1 MNLDTM
7 QLIFYSRAMTTQ
19 LRIALSFAMISL
31 LGLTACGTDSIGPDG
46 ACTLEARSSVTVKV
60 VDMAGAVIADAV
72 VTFSVNGAAA
82 ETCEAF
88 PDGTSY
94 TCGFER
100 EGQFSITATKGAD
113 TKTQA
118 VTVTKTADGCHVEG
132 QSITITLGA

>member
-1 MNLDTM
+1 MN
-7 QLIFYSRAMTTQ
+7 TQ

-31 LGLTACGTDSIGPDG
+31 LGLTACGTDSIGPDVS
-46 ACTLEARSSVTVKV
+46 CTLEARSSVTVKV

-72 VTFSVNGAAA
+72 VTFSVNGGAA

-94 TCGFER
+94 VCGLER

-132 QSITITLGA
+132 QTITITLGA